1 MARNSRQ
8 EDKKS
13 YFVLFST
20 SECIAWLKL
29 FGRESVAIVMLNAL
43 KIIVYLKVLVRSFCK
58 RSMYLVI
65 NQVVA
70 NMFVG
75 SCEITRFC
83 FLGKICKFW
92 TINFLNFP
100 CAIAF
105 HAWCRCILLASA
117 ANLAAISLERMHTTL
132 ISSIQASS
140 HQKENVWSSC
150 CSRLDYI
157 RALLN
162 NRCLRCHPLCHYW
175 RFKPQLFY
183 LILAIFLVFPFNSSL
198 L

>member
-1 MARNSRQ
+1 MPRNSRQ
-8 EDKKS
+8 EDKNS

-20 SECIAWLKL
+20 SDCIAWLKL
-29 FGRESVAIVMLNAL
+29 FGMEFVAIVMLNAL
-43 KIIVYLKVLVRSFCK
+43 IIIVYLKVRSVRK

-70 NMFVG
+70 DMFVG

-83 FLGKICKFW
+83 FLGKRCKFW

-100 CAIAF
+100 RAIAF
-105 HAWCRCILLASA
+105 HACCRCILLASA
-117 ANLAAISLERMHTTL
+117 ANLAAISMERMHATL

-150 CSRLDYI
+150 CSRLEYI
-157 RALLN
+157 RALLS

-183 LILAIFLVFPFNSSL
+183 LILVIFLVFPFNSSL